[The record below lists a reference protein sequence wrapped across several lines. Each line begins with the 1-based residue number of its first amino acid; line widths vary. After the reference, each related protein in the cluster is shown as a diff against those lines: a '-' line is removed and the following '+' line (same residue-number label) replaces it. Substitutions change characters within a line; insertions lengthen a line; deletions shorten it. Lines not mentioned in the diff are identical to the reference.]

1 MVRLLFSAFFV
12 LVFGVAAIAQER
24 SYLGNARLFS
34 NDTLGDGQDRWRTGS
49 LASSYV
55 WGPDWTGELPSRF
68 GQLLEL
74 RISGQ
79 VISPEALV
87 TPNPLDRP
95 YAGALSAGIHAHFAT
110 QQADI
115 SAGVDFV
122 VTGRVTQL
130 DELQSVIHDVLN
142 VAEPSSAVTSTQ
154 IGNGLH
160 PTLVLEAGRDLAVS
174 ENVNF
179 RPFVEG
185 RAGIE
190 TLARIGADLTF
201 GQLGQGEF
209 SARDNVTGHRYRIIR
224 QPWTG
229 FSFVLGADVA
239 HVSDSEFLPSSS
251 GVTLEQS
258 QTRLRAGVNWQNQ
271 RGASVFYGITRLSEE
286 FEGQPESQLLGSVQF
301 NLKF

>member
-12 LVFGVAAIAQER
+12 LFLVVAAGAQER
-24 SYLGNARLFS
+24 SYLGNGRLFS

-55 WGPDWTGELPSRF
+55 WGPDWSGELPTRF

-74 RISGQ
+74 RIGGE

-95 YAGALSAGIHAHFAT
+95 YAGALSAGIHTHFAAP
-110 QQADI
+110 QADI

-122 VTGRVTQL
+122 VTGPVTQL

-160 PTLVLEAGRDLAVS
+160 PTLVLEAGRNMAVS
-174 ENVNF
+174 DNVSF

-190 TLARIGADLTF
+190 TLARVGADLTF
-201 GQLGQGEF
+201 GKLGQGEF
-209 SARDNVTGHRYRIIR
+209 LARDSVTGHRYRIIR

-251 GVTLEQS
+251 GIALEPTR
-258 QTRLRAGVNWQNQ
+258 TRLRAGVNWQNQ
-271 RGASVFYGITRLSEE
+271 KGTSVFYGITRLSEE
-286 FEGQPESQLLGSVQF
+286 FEGQRESQLVGSVRF